1 MVDIFLSV
9 LGFVLFICLFS
20 EEFAK
25 FLHRLGGW
33 RERPGW
39 GKYAV
44 YLGSALLAATIL
56 GLILRSFVKL
66 FSLLFVYE

>member
-1 MVDIFLSV
+1 MVDILFSV

-25 FLHRLGGW
+25 LLHRLGRW

-44 YLGSALLAATIL
+44 CGRL
-56 GLILRSFVKL
+56 
-66 FSLLFVYE
+66 